1 MPLPSAERRRWL
13 SAAAI
18 AAAAWPTGTAW
29 AARAADNT
37 GEATPAPTPSPAA
50 SSPDASRS
58 GGGGTSDKA
67 TMARLFARPT
77 ILQASLSPDGR
88 HLAMIGYAPGRR
100 VALVL
105 DLSTGQ
111 TRMVVPAKGDSE
123 LWILQNYGSVMD
135 VRWVLPDMMV
145 LRMSRGM
152 SLGLKPDGTI
162 VRRMGGLFVE
172 RLPDG
177 ADGEPRALLIA
188 GNAVRTVDLRSGRWS
203 EEPSGLPDR
212 EGLWAF
218 DAQGRLRAAQT
229 VETSLW
235 SGEMVWT
242 HWYRTAEPGATWEQL
257 EQHTDPE
264 RAWRP
269 IRVLP
274 DGQIVVLARAGR
286 DTLAVF
292 RYDPAKRRI
301 GELMAGHATD
311 DILAFSGV
319 DDAAFDCVLTGGLQ
333 RRVFWFDERW
343 ARLQKAVDQALPGSI
358 NMISGAD
365 PEGHV
370 LVHSRSDVDPGRWHA
385 LDTRAMRLKEIASA
399 MPDIDPARMRPMTAY
414 RYPARDG
421 LSVPAYLTRP
431 AGEGPAPTVVL
442 IHGGPWARDGWEW
455 DAEVQLLAAKGYAVF
470 QPQFRGSTGFGR
482 AYEQAGYRQWGESM
496 QDDITDGVR
505 QLIERGIADPARI
518 AIFGASY
525 GGYAAMW
532 GLVKTPRLYRCGI
545 SFAGISDLDD
555 FLRTSWTDD
564 STAATRRIRRRLVG
578 DPSTAQAQ
586 LQAVS
591 PIRHVDRIEVP
602 LLLVHGTDDKRVL
615 PSQSRQMVRAMEA
628 RGKPVVWLPLETG
641 HGFDTPDS
649 PARRQYFER
658 VLRFLEDHMGPR
670 PA

>member
-1 MPLPSAERRRWL
+1 
-13 SAAAI
+13 
-18 AAAAWPTGTAW
+18 
-29 AARAADNT
+29 
-37 GEATPAPTPSPAA
+37 
-50 SSPDASRS
+50 
-58 GGGGTSDKA
+58 
-67 TMARLFARPT
+67 
-77 ILQASLSPDGR
+77 
-88 HLAMIGYAPGRR
+88 
-100 VALVL
+100 
-105 DLSTGQ
+105 
-111 TRMVVPAKGDSE
+111 
-123 LWILQNYGSVMD
+123 
-135 VRWVLPDMMV
+135 
-145 LRMSRGM
+145 
-152 SLGLKPDGTI
+152 
-162 VRRMGGLFVE
+162 
-172 RLPDG
+172 
-177 ADGEPRALLIA
+177 
-188 GNAVRTVDLRSGRWS
+188 
-203 EEPSGLPDR
+203 
-212 EGLWAF
+212 
-218 DAQGRLRAAQT
+218 
-229 VETSLW
+229 
-235 SGEMVWT
+235 
-242 HWYRTAEPGATWEQL
+242 
-257 EQHTDPE
+257 
-264 RAWRP
+264 
-269 IRVLP
+269 
-274 DGQIVVLARAGR
+274 
-286 DTLAVF
+286 
-292 RYDPAKRRI
+292 
-301 GELMAGHATD
+301 
-311 DILAFSGV
+311 
-319 DDAAFDCVLTGGLQ
+319 
-333 RRVFWFDERW
+333 
-343 ARLQKAVDQALPGSI
+343 
-358 NMISGAD
+358 
-365 PEGHV
+365 
-370 LVHSRSDVDPGRWHA
+370 
-385 LDTRAMRLKEIASA
+385 
-399 MPDIDPARMRPMTAY
+399 MRPMTAY